1 MNIELRKW
9 SVEDKEVLI
18 KMCNSIDR
26 SFLSDRLPKEMAF
39 YLKEKW
45 KKQLLR
51 ITIFLIYV
59 FMGK

>member
-26 SFLSDRLPKEMAF
+26 SFYLIDYLIHIQMHLLS
-39 YLKEKW
+39 
-45 KKQLLR
+45 
-51 ITIFLIYV
+51 
-59 FMGK
+59 GG

>member
-26 SFLSDRLPKEMAF
+26 SFLSDRLPNPSRTPSRTQTSK
-39 YLKEKW
+39 
-45 KKQLLR
+45 
-51 ITIFLIYV
+51 
-59 FMGK
+59 

>member
-26 SFLSDRLPKEMAF
+26 SFL
-39 YLKEKW
+39 YL
-45 KKQLLR
+45 L
-51 ITIFLIYV
+51 F
-59 FMGK
+59 